1 MVKKGQRKQYAWNDE
16 ERDRIIDEWS
26 DGTGRGVNIQRY
38 KGLGEMNAEQLW
50 ETTMS
55 PENRTLRQVTIDN
68 AAEADRVFSMLMG
81 DRKST
86 RLNSSHVAISY
97 AVFCLNNK
105 INTDCSKKT
114 HCHIT

>member
-1 MVKKGQRKQYAWNDE
+1 MV
-16 ERDRIIDEWS
+16 

-81 DRKST
+81 DDVPPRREIYRERILFTQKLI
-86 RLNSSHVAISY
+86 LN
-97 AVFCLNNK
+97 F
-105 INTDCSKKT
+105 
-114 HCHIT
+114 